1 MLKRI
6 SVLTLTF
13 ILLSQLFVGF
23 AMAAENN
30 NSYAVQTK
38 IIKDIYLSPK
48 GWDTPWAQVSSLLNS
63 YEKTRLGDKSKDP
76 IVSVY
81 AVVGDYTLDKRDDII
96 IVSYGKS
103 GKQYIDVYTLAG
115 RRAVLTF
122 SGAADVVKLNNKNF
136 ALTNYG
142 YNGRHYYVTHT
153 YEWLW
158 GKFVKTGYSITYYRD
173 GSSSTKPTNPGKYDE
188 RIATAKALLSARMKG
203 NFELANKYLSSS
215 YKEKIGTSGLK
226 NIIPYGVVTAVDIF
240 ESQRGDWVAVVMKDW
255 SGRSRVFK
263 LVPVAE
269 KDQYGNIKINEI
281 VEIPQA
287 K

>member
-13 ILLSQLFVGF
+13 ILLSQLFAGF

-30 NSYAVQTK
+30 NNYAIQTK
-38 IIKDIYLSPK
+38 IIKDIYLNPR
-48 GWDTPWAQVSSLLNS
+48 GWNTPWTQVSSLLNS
-63 YEKTRLGDKSKDP
+63 YEETRLGTKSKDP

-81 AVVGDYTLDKRDDII
+81 AVVKDYTLDKKDDIA

-115 RRAVLTF
+115 RTAVLRF
-122 SGAADVVKLNNKNF
+122 SGVGDVVKLNDKSF
-136 ALTNYG
+136 SLTNYG
-142 YNGRHYYVTHT
+142 YDGRHYYATHT
-153 YEWLW
+153 YEWLR
-158 GKFVKTGYSITYYRD
+158 GKFVKTGYSITYYKN
-173 GSSSTKPTNPGKYDE
+173 GSSNTKPTNPGKYDE
-188 RIATAKALLSARMKG
+188 RIVTAKALLSARMKG
-203 NFELANKYLSSS
+203 DFELASKYLSSS

-226 NIIPYGVVTAVDIF
+226 NIIPYGVVTAVEIF
-240 ESQRGDWVAVVMKDW
+240 DSQRGDWVAVVMKDW

-263 LVPVAE
+263 FVPVEE